1 MAARRRPPTASPRT
15 VDLVEHTFLLKE
27 GLWRSEGEF
36 TDGAGKRTAVTG
48 EAHIRHYP
56 DKWVYEGVLRTA
68 SSPSVE
74 HRTVYEIQPVAPGNF
89 ATSWTS
95 KSASFGTLHGR
106 FIIVG
111 DAILSAYESATGRY
125 RGQDTLLR
133 RDEKNYGAR
142 GALFDGGKLLS
153 AWTFELRLA

>member
-1 MAARRRPPTASPRT
+1 M
-15 VDLVEHTFLLKE
+15 KE

-36 TDGAGKRTAVTG
+36 IDGAGNRMAVAG

-68 SSPSVE
+68 ASQPVE
-74 HRTVYEIQPVAPGNF
+74 QRTVYDIQPLAPGNF
-89 ATSWTS
+89 ATTWTC

-106 FIIVG
+106 FIILA

-125 RGQDTLLR
+125 RGQDTILR
-133 RDEKNYGAR
+133 RDEKRYSAR
-142 GALFDGGKLLS
+142 GALLDGGKIIS
-153 AWTFELRLA
+153 AWSVELTLA